1 MCQDVVTFSMC
12 SNQCITVTE
21 AHMEEQGTDAKLA
34 EHSMDKVI
42 VNEEYSV
49 LLIESYTYF
58 LVVLLL

>member
-1 MCQDVVTFSMC
+1 MC
-12 SNQCITVTE
+12 SNQCITVME